1 MPVHALQRLTSITRS
16 NRANYQLGSYLAFIA
31 GAVNAGGFLAIN
43 RYTSHMSG
51 IISAVGDDLALGNF
65 TAVMAGLAL
74 LFSFVFG
81 ATTTTIL
88 VNWGQRRQIHSRYAL
103 PLLLEAI
110 VLLLFGIVGAN
121 LAMYT
126 QFTVP
131 VIVFL
136 LCYVMGLQNAI
147 ITKISKSEIR
157 TTHMT
162 GVATDIGIELGKLL
176 YWNQSK
182 AANEIHFVRYNRE
195 KLKDYAL
202 IISMFTA
209 GAVIGATAFKHIG
222 FVAVLPISLS
232 LIGIALLQ
240 VARDFK
246 QLFIK
251 PD

>member
-1 MPVHALQRLTSITRS
+1 M
-16 NRANYQLGSYLAFIA
+16 
-31 GAVNAGGFLAIN
+31 
-43 RYTSHMSG
+43 
-51 IISAVGDDLALGNF
+51 
-65 TAVMAGLAL
+65 
-74 LFSFVFG
+74 
-81 ATTTTIL
+81 
-88 VNWGQRRQIHSRYAL
+88 
-103 PLLLEAI
+103 LLEAI

-147 ITKISKSEIR
+147 ITKISKSDIR

-202 IISMFTA
+202 IISMFTV

-240 VARDFK
+240 VAQDFK

-251 PD
+251 RD